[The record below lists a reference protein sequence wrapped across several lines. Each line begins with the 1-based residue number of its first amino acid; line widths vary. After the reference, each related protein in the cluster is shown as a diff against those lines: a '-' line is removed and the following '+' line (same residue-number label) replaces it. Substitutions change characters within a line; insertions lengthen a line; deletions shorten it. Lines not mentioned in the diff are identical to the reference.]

1 MDINKMTVKDFR
13 KLEPFGE
20 DAEFNGIVLVPCND
34 VHESGFRMMR
44 FVLLYDH
51 KIVGVI
57 DRGSDVL
64 HINGIGGY
72 GLNYKEAMKTQKVRV
87 VGWQIDCLSNS
98 GLMRIFTNKTCI
110 VFGGYS
116 DFQIV
121 VKDDSK

>member
-20 DAEFNGIVLVPCND
+20 DAEFNGIILVPLNKG
-34 VHESGFRMMR
+34 HESGFRMMR

-64 HINGIGGY
+64 RLNGIGGY
-72 GLNYKEAMKTQKVRV
+72 GLNYKEAMKTGKVRV
-87 VGWQIDCLSNS
+87 VGWQIDCLLGS
-98 GLMRIFTNKTCI
+98 GLMRIFTNKTC
-110 VFGGYS
+110 VVYGGYS
-116 DFQIV
+116 DLQIV
-121 VKDDSK
+121 VKEENK